1 MNARVGLQV
10 HTAIIVDGNTHG
22 TNSDTSD
29 DTYTLIGYAVSAPMT
44 LTDGQQV
51 TNETLPMVSGTTPLS
66 VTFPAAPA
74 GLPHVSAIPELA
86 LGDAGR
92 IVFPLPTLE
101 PGSSTGQVLS
111 PTGNLAGHYEVVA
124 LAQPSATSTTPF
136 SSAFVHDVTGSAT
149 IPAWLAAPTVTAGA
163 NFSITGSGNLHTA
176 QLVRANQT
184 LWNVTILDGTTMFT
198 LPTVTPD
205 PLGSGSV
212 DFKVTTG
219 DVASFDA
226 TKFDVPTVKQSL
238 TRASGAQATFSH

>member
-1 MNARVGLQV
+1 
-10 HTAIIVDGNTHG
+10 
-22 TNSDTSD
+22 
-29 DTYTLIGYAVSAPMT
+29 
-44 LTDGQQV
+44 
-51 TNETLPMVSGTTPLS
+51 MVSGTTPLS

-74 GLPHVSAIPELA
+74 GLSHVSAIPELA

-92 IVFPLPTLE
+92 IVFPLPTLA
-101 PGSSTGQVLS
+101 PGSSTAQVLA

-136 SSAFVHDVTGSAT
+136 SSAFVHGVTGSAT
-149 IPAWLAAPTVTAGA
+149 VPDWLAAPTVTGRRE
-163 NFSITGSGNLHTA
+163 FSRFTGTGNLHTA

-184 LWNVTILDGTTMFT
+184 LWNVTILDGTTTFT

-205 PLGSGSV
+205 PLAAARSTSRS
-212 DFKVTTG
+212 TTG

-238 TRASGAQATFSH
+238 SRRLGERRRRSVH